1 MKIKLYSNGQIIN
14 PPERVA
20 KRYLRLG
27 RACLYTEPEPVIKP
41 VIELVI
47 EPEPVIEVEEE
58 IPEEVVFREF
68 EPVEQEPEIEEVKPK
83 RKSKK
88 KKEEIFEG

>member
-27 RACLYTEPEPVIKP
+27 RACLYVEPKP
-41 VIELVI
+41 ELVI

-68 EPVEQEPEIEEVKPK
+68 EPVEQEPEVQEVKPK

-88 KKEEIFEG
+88 KKEEILEG

>member
-20 KRYLRLG
+20 QRYIRLG
-27 RACLYTEPEPVIKP
+27 RACLYVEPKPEPK
-41 VIELVI
+41 LVI
-47 EPEPVIEVEEE
+47 EPEPVIEVREE
-58 IPEEVVFREF
+58 IPEEVIFREF
-68 EPVEQEPEIEEVKPK
+68 EPIEEPVEEVKPK
-83 RKSKK
+83 RKTRK

>member
-27 RACLYTEPEPVIKP
+27 RACLYVEPKPEPKP
-41 VIELVI
+41 VI

-58 IPEEVVFREF
+58 IPEEVVFRDF
-68 EPVEQEPEIEEVKPK
+68 EPVEQEPEIQEVKPK
-83 RKSKK
+83 RKPKK
-88 KKEEIFEG
+88 KKEEVIEG

>member
-27 RACLYTEPEPVIKP
+27 RACLYVEPKP
-41 VIELVI
+41 VI

-68 EPVEQEPEIEEVKPK
+68 EPVEQEPEVQEVKPK

-88 KKEEIFEG
+88 KKEEILEG

>member
-27 RACLYTEPEPVIKP
+27 RACLYTEPEPVI
-41 VIELVI
+41 
-47 EPEPVIEVEEE
+47 EPVIEVEEE
-58 IPEEVVFREF
+58 IPEEVIFREF
-68 EPVEQEPEIEEVKPK
+68 EPVEQEPEVQEVKPK